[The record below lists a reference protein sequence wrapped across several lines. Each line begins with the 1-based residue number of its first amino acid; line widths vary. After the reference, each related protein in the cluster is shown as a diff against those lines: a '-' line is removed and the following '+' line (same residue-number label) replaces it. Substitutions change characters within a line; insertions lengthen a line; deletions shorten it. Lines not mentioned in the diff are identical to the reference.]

1 MNQKRIIKSLF
12 FLGVLGLLI
21 ALNAWLN
28 SSQRHHD
35 KSSTVSENLI
45 DEYMLNALAK
55 QYDEQGNLI
64 ETLKI
69 ERAYHI
75 QGDPHMMLEHPKL
88 TIERNDGQTWLIQSK
103 RGKTVQGT
111 EKPFDQLEL
120 SDSVEITL
128 VEQPKEDW
136 QMLTEHL
143 TIVPHLEIA
152 FTDLPVTLISN
163 QTVIQGKGM
172 ESQLKTGHIQLQSQV
187 KSTYDIDALS

>member
-1 MNQKRIIKSLF
+1 MNQKRIVKGLF
-12 FLGVLGLLI
+12 FIGVIGLLI
-21 ALNAWLN
+21 GLNAWLN
-28 SSQRHHD
+28 SSHRHHD
-35 KSSTVSENLI
+35 KSSIVSENLI

-55 QYDEQGNLI
+55 QYDDEGNLI
-64 ETLKI
+64 ETLRI

-75 QGDPHMMLEHPKL
+75 QGAPHMLLEQPKL

-103 RGKTVQGT
+103 KGKTVQGS

-128 VEQPKEDW
+128 VERPKEDW
-136 QMLTEHL
+136 QMLTEQL

-152 FTDLPVTLISN
+152 YTDLPVTLISN